1 MSCSMAWVISCQKVS
16 LRSSLSYLLPRTSFL
31 ATSMLLSALSKQPLH
46 ACLPTRSDSGWSIL
60 ILVLPIVTCFGI
72 FTSLLRIVCYN
83 LFPHQA
89 VFLACKVGLPPFVLK
104 PKAQLL
110 RLRSQAPTLQ
120 LHRERLIHRNT
131 SFVS

>member
-1 MSCSMAWVISCQKVS
+1 MSCSMAWVSSCQKVS
-16 LRSSLSYLLPRTSFL
+16 LRSSLSYLLPRTSCL

-46 ACLPTRSDSGWSIL
+46 ACLFTRSDSGWSIL

-72 FTSLLRIVCYN
+72 FTLLLRIVCYN

-89 VFLACKVGLPPFVLK
+89 VSLSCMVDLPPFALT
-104 PKAQLL
+104 PMPQLL
-110 RLRSQAPTLQ
+110 WLRSQVLNIQPR
-120 LHRERLIHRNT
+120 HERLIHRNT